1 MHLLRLCLTLLA
13 ARTACA
19 LVITPDLNVSLAL
32 LERGELD
39 AVLDTRASAAYASA
53 HIAGAALLETTNL
66 SVIVTYCP
74 ELAIGVYGG
83 EAMDDDD
90 DPADGN
96 EGATASAAAQHLE
109 SLGFKN
115 VFDLGALQ
123 LLERAGAGI
132 STAAVFVSADESCP
146 AAASSATAPSG
157 ADGAAAAATDPL
169 DRGGDEA
176 AAPCSSHVS
185 WSIPAQTVG
194 VIGALFALGCVAWLV
209 CAVSGCRRRS
219 GEGDGA
225 SPLPARRSD
234 TAKPAATSRV
244 ADPSEGGV
252 MLVEVASAALAPAVI
267 VVETAPQ
274 EAADDE
280 RPPVVTAALVSCAA
294 SAEL

>member
-66 SVIVTYCP
+66 SAIVTYCP

-90 DPADGN
+90 DPADGD

-132 STAAVFVSADESCP
+132 STAAAFVSADESCS
-146 AAASSATAPSG
+146 AAASSASI
-157 ADGAAAAATDPL
+157 AARRAVTSAS
-169 DRGGDEA
+169 EA
-176 AAPCSSHVS
+176 V
-185 WSIPAQTVG
+185 
-194 VIGALFALGCVAWLV
+194 
-209 CAVSGCRRRS
+209 
-219 GEGDGA
+219 GA
-225 SPLPARRSD
+225 SSTMQSGTSFVSTIWLGSSFGFIICFGAHRS
-234 TAKPAATSRV
+234 
-244 ADPSEGGV
+244 
-252 MLVEVASAALAPAVI
+252 AS
-267 VVETAPQ
+267 
-274 EAADDE
+274 
-280 RPPVVTAALVSCAA
+280 S
-294 SAEL
+294 